1 MSDRLEDDPAGEV
14 EWPTDTPRYRL
25 TLPATEDE
33 AALDVLAA
41 IMDASPRQPASAEF
55 RATAGRRADADH
67 ARRALSDLAAH
78 PDVTVG
84 DRETSG
90 AVPITGDTFDAL
102 AVLTDETRVLV
113 VRDEDGTAIVKR
125 RDDRFTFTVPEA
137 SIETIESLL
146 SGVLVERLERLDD

>member
-1 MSDRLEDDPAGEV
+1 MSDRLEDEPAGEV
-14 EWPTDTPRYRL
+14 EWPTDTSRYRL

-41 IMDASPRQPASAEF
+41 IMDASPRQPASADL
-55 RATAGRRADADH
+55 RVTAGRRADADH
-67 ARRALSDLAAH
+67 VRRALSDLAAH

-102 AVLTDETRVLV
+102 AVLAGETRALA
-113 VRDEDGTAIVKR
+113 VRDEDGTAILKR
-125 RDDRFTFTVPEA
+125 RNDRFTFAVPEP
-137 SIETIESLL
+137 SIETIESSLP
-146 SGVLVERLERLDD
+146 GVLVERLAWLDD